1 MQQLRPHLTDEQALV
16 EQVRLLLTEGYHLVY
31 SQDRG
36 EATAIAGF
44 RFLEF
49 LAWGRVL
56 YIDDLIT
63 DSGAQRNGHRRKL
76 LKWLIEQGKQ
86 AKCDQIHLD
95 SAFQGEKR
103 SLKQGDS
110 LSECLHKKGKS

>member
-1 MQQLRPHLTDEQALV
+1 MKLLAL
-16 EQVRLLLTEGYHLVY
+16 EDLEERRYQNYSNGLKVY
-31 SQDRG
+31 YES
-36 EATAIAGF
+36 
-44 RFLEF
+44 
-49 LAWGRVL
+49 
-56 YIDDLIT
+56 IDDLIT

-103 SLKQGDS
+103 SLKQGGP
-110 LSECLHKKGKS
+110 LSESLLKKGKS